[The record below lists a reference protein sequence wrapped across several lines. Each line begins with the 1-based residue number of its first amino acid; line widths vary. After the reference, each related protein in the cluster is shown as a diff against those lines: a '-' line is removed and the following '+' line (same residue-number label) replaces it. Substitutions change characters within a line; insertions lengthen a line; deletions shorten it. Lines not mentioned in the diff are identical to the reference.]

1 MDLIYDIYRKLS
13 HQEVRYIRHQI
24 TASAFEYEKVGKLF
38 ELVTQYE
45 EQDESFYANDL
56 YGKQP
61 DNTFRVTKSRL
72 KRMMENVV
80 LNDKSLSG
88 YSTEITNIQLQ
99 LKKKL
104 LQAEILIGR
113 GVYLAGKNLLMQ
125 CISTAQKYNLY
136 QEHFQAEFLMFRLAS
151 IRSATKEFE
160 HQTLTLKK
168 LNYNSSL
175 INEALILHYYINNL
189 LLHKSL
195 SEEQLGDVRL
205 QLNRVADISNE
216 NPHPMVQNAHYLSE
230 IYYFQVAGNFE
241 NALLFC
247 EKYLDLIQNNPIYYT
262 KQRLAGAY
270 VQLSQVSLQLGE
282 SAKAQNYSENAIK
295 FFSADEMNYLIAQE
309 LMFRIAFYSE
319 KFEEAQSYIEK
330 AFKHPQFETSKMRA
344 AQWQYFKV
352 CLLVKKGD
360 FKNANR
366 SLSDT
371 TPLLSDKYGWNL
383 YVRLL
388 EIMILFEL
396 QLFDPLDAR
405 IQNMRQFLKRANK
418 NSDLYRFML
427 LLKILR
433 EWYRVGY
440 DFSKAKKTV
449 LPILKELQIYHET
462 NPFRKSGFE
471 LIRFEKWFAEK
482 LNISIDF

>member
-1 MDLIYDIYRKLS
+1 MNLIYDIFKKLS

-24 TASAFEYEKVGKLF
+24 NASSFEYDKVGKLF

-45 EQDESFYANDL
+45 EEEESFYAKEL
-56 YGKQP
+56 YGKEP

-72 KRMMENVV
+72 KRMLENVV

-104 LQAEILIGR
+104 LQAEILLGR
-113 GVYLAGKNLLMQ
+113 GAYDAGKNLLMQ
-125 CISTAQKYNLY
+125 CISTSQKYLLY
-136 QEHFQAEFLMFRLAS
+136 QEHFQAEFLMFRLSS
-151 IRSATKEFE
+151 IRIATKEFE
-160 HQTLTLKK
+160 QQTQLLKE
-168 LNYNSSL
+168 LNHKCSI
-175 INEALILHYYINNL
+175 INEALILYYHLSNL

-195 SEEQLGDVRL
+195 SEEQLAEVR
-205 QLNRVADISNE
+205 QQIDRVAAIAHE
-216 NPHPMVQNAHYLSE
+216 NSHPLVLNAHYLCE
-230 IYYFQVAGNFE
+230 IYYLQVKGNFE
-241 NALLFC
+241 SALGFC
-247 EKYLDLIQNNPIYYT
+247 EKYLELIQANPTYYT

-270 VQLSQVSLQLGE
+270 IQLSQVSLQLGE
-282 SAKAQNYSENAIK
+282 TEKAQKYSEDAVK
-295 FFSADEMNYLIAQE
+295 YFTPDEMNYLVVQE
-309 LMFRIAFYSE
+309 LMFRIAFYAE
-319 KFEEAQSYIEK
+319 RYEDAQSCISR
-330 AFKHPQFETSKMRA
+330 AFEHPQFQTSKMRA
-344 AQWQYFKV
+344 AQWNYFKICV
-352 CLLVKKGD
+352 LVKKGD

-366 SLSDT
+366 AFSDISA
-371 TPLLSDKYGWNL
+371 LLSDKYGWNL

-388 EIMILFEL
+388 EIIILFEL

-433 EWYRVGY
+433 EWYKVGY
-440 DFSKAKKTV
+440 DFAKARKTV
-449 LPILKELQIYHET
+449 LPILKEIKEYHET

-471 LIRFEKWFAEK
+471 LIRFEKWFAQK
-482 LNISIDF
+482 LNILIDF

>member
-1 MDLIYDIYRKLS
+1 MDLIYDIFKKLS

-24 TASAFEYEKVGKLF
+24 TASSFEYEKVGKLF

-45 EQDESFYANDL
+45 EQEESFYSQEL
-56 YGKQP
+56 YQKEP

-72 KRMMENVV
+72 KRMMENVM

-88 YSTEITNIQLQ
+88 YGTEIINIQLQ
-99 LKKKL
+99 VKKKL
-104 LQAEILIGR
+104 LQAEILLGR
-113 GVYLAGKNLLMQ
+113 GAYAAGKNLLMQ
-125 CISTAQKYNLY
+125 CISTAQKYQLY
-136 QEHFQAEFLMFRLAS
+136 QEAFQAEFLMFRLS
-151 IRSATKEFE
+151 NIRIATKEFE
-160 HQTLTLKK
+160 QQTQLLKE
-168 LNYNSSL
+168 LNENCSF
-175 INEALILHYYINNL
+175 INEALILHYHTTNL

-195 SEEQLGDVRL
+195 SEEQLAEVRL
-205 QLNRVADISNE
+205 ELNRVAEISNG
-216 NPHPMVQNAHYLSE
+216 NSHPLVLNTHYLCE
-230 IYYFQVAGNFE
+230 IYYFQVTGDFT
-241 NALLFC
+241 NALFFC
-247 EKYLDLIQNNPIYYT
+247 EKYLKLIQENPTYYT

-270 VQLSQVSLQLGE
+270 IQLSQVSLQLGE
-282 SAKAQNYSENAIK
+282 TEKAQKYSEDAVK
-295 FFSADEMNYLIAQE
+295 YFSADEMNYLVVQE
-309 LMFRIAFYSE
+309 LMFRISFYAE
-319 KFEEAQSYIEK
+319 KFDEAESYISK

-352 CLLVKKGD
+352 CVLVKKQD

-388 EIMILFEL
+388 EIVILFEL

-433 EWYRVGY
+433 EWYKAGY
-440 DFSKAKKTV
+440 DFTKARKSV
-449 LPILKELQIYHET
+449 LPILKELQEYHEH

-471 LIRFEKWFAEK
+471 LIRFEKWFAGK
-482 LNISIDF
+482 LNIQVDF